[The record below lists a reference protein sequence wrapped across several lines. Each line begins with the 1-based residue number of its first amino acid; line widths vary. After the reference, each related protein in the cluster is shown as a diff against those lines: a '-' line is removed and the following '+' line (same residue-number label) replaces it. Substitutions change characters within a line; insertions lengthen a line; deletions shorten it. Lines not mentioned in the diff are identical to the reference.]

1 MKRRCLVL
9 VATVLLASP
18 VRAQVTITSAVTV
31 GAASMTAN
39 GSAVVSIKG
48 TKGRMDGKV
57 ETQELSVL
65 TDTASRQQW
74 KIDRIGKTVEPFT
87 LQGAG
92 TNLPVVFGDSKVSLK
107 PTGETKTVL
116 GLACGGFAVDLTV
129 PVTLAGQSL
138 TMKIVGRA
146 WIAKEGPGIA
156 EYRAFYKAAAD
167 AGLAVVTGVLPGFGS
182 QPLADLQRAL
192 ADAGLTL
199 EQEIQTTI
207 EGGVD
212 QIGQMLS
219 QLGSISLTVKVTT
232 ISTDPIPDSTLA
244 LPEGYKKK

>member
-9 VATVLLASP
+9 VATALLASP
-18 VRAQVTITSAVTV
+18 AGAQVTITSAVTV
-31 GAASMTAN
+31 KAASMTAN
-39 GSAVVSIKG
+39 GSSVLSIKG

-74 KIDRIGKTVEPFT
+74 KIDRIGRTVEPFT

-116 GLACGGFAVDLTV
+116 GLACAGFAIELTV
-129 PVTLAGQSL
+129 PVTVAGQSL
-138 TMKIVGRA
+138 TMKIAGRA
-146 WIAKEGPGIA
+146 WIAKDGPGIA
-156 EYRAFYKAAAD
+156 EYRAFHKAAAE
-167 AGLAVVTGVLPGFGS
+167 AGLAVVTGVMPGFGS
-182 QPLADLQRAL
+182 QALAELQRSL
-192 ADAGLTL
+192 VDAGLTL
-199 EQEIQTTI
+199 EQDVQTTI
-207 EGGVD
+207 EGGAD
-212 QIGQMLS
+212 QIGQMLN
-219 QLGSISLTVKVTT
+219 QLGSISLTVNVTA

-244 LPEGYKKK
+244 LPEGYTKK